1 MQFARWSWPTSL
13 RLASNYPS
21 HSPQHDGAAVAQ
33 LERVSTEGESMSAF
47 VIPGGNS
54 KGTPISEAQVK
65 DLEYW
70 VGRLNTDLEANPG
83 KNFADRD
90 RSWLAAARAELER
103 RRSGG
108 APASPGSSPR
118 AATPPQGTRA
128 PLARREVAGLA
139 ASYRQGMEAN
149 KALHQAAEVAH
160 LVSPA
165 TAVGEL
171 PAGTVLALSQVVV
184 GVEEETYPLPAGKR
198 GLGKVA
204 LDKLA
209 AAAGISW
216 DALASGR
223 LDDGSD
229 PHYCHFRAVGS
240 YRSFDGSRL
249 SLSGEVEI
257 DLRVGS
263 PQVEE
268 MITKAAG
275 KERGVADKQI
285 LEARKFI
292 LRHAESKARNRAVR
306 CLGLRTSY
314 TPAELQKPFVVAKVM
329 FTGHSEDPEIKREF
343 ARATAT
349 AFLSGTSAL
358 YPNALPA
365 RSSSR
370 GHAPPSV
377 EEREAYDTE
386 GESAPEYEAPFQGT
400 GTDGLDPEDHIPY

>member
-1 MQFARWSWPTSL
+1 
-13 RLASNYPS
+13 
-21 HSPQHDGAAVAQ
+21 
-33 LERVSTEGESMSAF
+33 MSAF

-54 KGTPISEAQVK
+54 KGTPIGEAQVK

-108 APASPGSSPR
+108 APAAPGSSPR

-165 TAVGEL
+165 TTVGEL
-171 PAGTVLALSQVVV
+171 PAGCVLALSQVVV
-184 GVEEETYPLPAGKR
+184 SAGDEDTYGVSGKR
-198 GLGKVA
+198 GLLKHS
-204 LDKLA
+204 LDRIA
-209 AAAGISW
+209 GAAGISW

-240 YRSFDGSRL
+240 YRAFDGARVAI
-249 SLSGEVEI
+249 SGEVEI
-257 DLRVGS
+257 DLRDGS
-263 PQVEE
+263 PQIESE
-268 MITKAAG
+268 
-275 KERGVADKQI
+275 KQ
-285 LEARKFI
+285 LAQARKFI
-292 LRHAESKARNRAVR
+292 LRHAESKAKNRAIR
-306 CLGLRTSY
+306 SLGVKTSY
-314 TPAELQKPFVVAKVM
+314 KAEELTKPFVVAKVM
-329 FTGHSEDPEIKREF
+329 FTGHSEDPVIRREF

-349 AFLSGTSAL
+349 AFLSGTGAL
-358 YPNALPA
+358 YPAAALPVRA
-365 RSSSR
+365 VSG
-370 GHAPPSV
+370 GHAPPPV
-377 EEREAYDTE
+377 ADYETE
-386 GESAPEYEAPFQGT
+386 GESAPEQEAPFQGT